1 MCVRKKIR
9 GRIPLRGI
17 KSEQWSEK
25 YRMSQDKNKMHLSF
39 LSDVPTCGGG
49 VIGEGSIKSY
59 SFFHNMSDVPG
70 LICM

>member
-1 MCVRKKIR
+1 
-9 GRIPLRGI
+9 
-17 KSEQWSEK
+17 
-25 YRMSQDKNKMHLSF
+25 MHLSF

-70 LICM
+70 LICMWIRSNECEGNGAYAQC